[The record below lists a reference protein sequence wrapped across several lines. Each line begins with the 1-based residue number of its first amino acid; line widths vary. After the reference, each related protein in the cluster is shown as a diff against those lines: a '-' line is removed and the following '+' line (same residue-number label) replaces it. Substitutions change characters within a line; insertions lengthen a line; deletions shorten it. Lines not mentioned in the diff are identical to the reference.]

1 MIFLKRQNKD
11 GRKIFSDKVWKQMK
25 EIGQNLERIGYRESK
40 KTPNFFYKSISDN
53 GENGVI
59 FVDIRGTDIIPNFS
73 L

>member
-1 MIFLKRQNKD
+1 MKCQNKD
-11 GRKIFSDKVWKQMK
+11 GRKIFSDKAREHMK
-25 EIGQNLERIGYRESK
+25 EIGQNLERMGYRESK
-40 KTPNFFYKSISDN
+40 KNPNFFYKSIFDN

>member
-1 MIFLKRQNKD
+1 
-11 GRKIFSDKVWKQMK
+11 MK
-25 EIGQNLERIGYRESK
+25 EIGQNLERMGYRESK
-40 KTPNFFYKSISDN
+40 KNPNFFYKSIFDN